1 MIQRFY
7 SNICQSFAVLLACST
22 VFSSSANEPELQAVQ
37 IYSQDELIKLINQ
50 NTHLTRVK
58 LDNCQ
63 LVQDIEARA
72 TRMKIPSYQ
81 FLYGDMLAYA
91 VCVER
96 DVELGVHYMREA
108 ADQGLA
114 AALEQMGRYYHTGR
128 LVQVDLA
135 KAIVYLREAASLGN
149 LKAQIRLVDL
159 FNQGLGSPRDF
170 EDAYRWLNKSLIHD
184 KKLHKQVETKLALL
198 AEKMPPSVL
207 ARAKK

>member
-1 MIQRFY
+1 MPSKSQFIAAAAL
-7 SNICQSFAVLLACST
+7 SLCVLSHT
-22 VFSSSANEPELQAVQ
+22 VKAAEPLEAVQ
-37 IYSQDELIKLINQ
+37 LYTQEQLIRLIN
-50 NTHLTRVK
+50 NNEHLSRVK

-72 TRMKIPSYQ
+72 TKMQVPAYQ

-96 DVELGVHYMREA
+96 DVKLGLHYMQKA

-114 AALEQMGRYYHTGR
+114 AALEQMGRYYHIGR
-128 LVQVDLA
+128 LVQKDSS

-149 LKAQIRLVDL
+149 LNAQIRLVDM

-170 EDAYRWLNKSLIHD
+170 EDGYRWLAQSIIFD
-184 KKLHKQVETKLALL
+184 KKQHAEVEKKLALL
-198 AEKMPPSVL
+198 AQKMPASVV